1 MRRKLVFILHFI
13 AVPLLAVYCSGQP
26 KGALASDGSTWHGYS
41 KEFKVAY
48 VAGYMTGMDYA
59 QLDCTF
65 ECLRIGTYGGDAALK
80 TCQEYADDFDFTVIK
95 ADQLRSGMDTF
106 YKDFRNLQ
114 VPIYMAMRLVR
125 DEVRGR
131 PLEGIQKELTSWLQC
146 HADSSKCRPSAPGTK

>member
-1 MRRKLVFILHFI
+1 MRCKLVFILHFV
-13 AVPLLAVYCSGQP
+13 AVLLLAVYCSGQP

-48 VAGYMTGMDYA
+48 VAGYISGMNFA
-59 QLDCTF
+59 QLDSIF
-65 ECLRIGTYGGDAALK
+65 GCLRIGIRDGDAALK

-95 ADQLRSGMDTF
+95 ADQLLSGMDTF

-131 PLEGIQKELTSWLQC
+131 PLEDIQKELTSWLQC
-146 HADSSKCRPSAPGTK
+146 HADSSKCRPAAQETK